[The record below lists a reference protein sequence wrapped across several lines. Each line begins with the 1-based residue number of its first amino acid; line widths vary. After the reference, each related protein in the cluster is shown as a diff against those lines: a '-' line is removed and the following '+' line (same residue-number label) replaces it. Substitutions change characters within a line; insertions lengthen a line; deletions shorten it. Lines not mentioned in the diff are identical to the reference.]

1 VKTSPRR
8 ILAYAA
14 LLCSAVATPAM
25 PQAASPRP
33 QTPAIS
39 VSGHWQP
46 MIFFVAKGA
55 PDACGPGCSEWIAA
69 QGDIDVDAPQRF
81 RDLLVSLRG
90 RKLPVVF
97 DSPGGYMGKARELGR
112 ILREHRMTASVG
124 KTVPEGC
131 RAEGATEASCRRL
144 IRSKG
149 VVRARLQTDDARCY
163 SACVEAFTGASFR
176 QLAAAARMGV
186 HATHL
191 ESNGRAEKAPPDES
205 EYSGRRRYLIEMGVD
220 PALVDAAERV
230 RFDQIHI
237 LTRQEIADF
246 GIETRGRYE
255 TPWMLDKNSQR
266 WTLLKSVTQAN
277 GADRPEYR
285 TGVVRISCEGANRI
299 LFSYRRELRAGE
311 SEMAPDVRLGIG
323 DRDVLLHG
331 SEIGGELAVSLVL
344 TDLESFRTAMAAD
357 IRVAEVFAPR
367 GAPGWSS
374 ETMFSSAGLA
384 PALGEWLA
392 RCTDPKSVRA
402 PNNGGRGR

>member
-1 VKTSPRR
+1 MKTSPRR
-8 ILAYAA
+8 IFACAA
-14 LLCSAVATPAM
+14 LLCCAVATPAM

-39 VSGHWQP
+39 VPGHWQP

-69 QGDIDVDAPQRF
+69 QGDIDADAPQRF

-90 RKLPVVF
+90 RKPPIVF
-97 DSPGGYMGKARELGR
+97 DSAGGYMGKARELGR

-124 KTVPEGC
+124 KTIPEGC

-149 VVRARLQTDDARCY
+149 ASGARLQTDDARCY
-163 SACVEAFTGASFR
+163 SACVEAFIGASFR
-176 QLAAAARMGV
+176 QVAAGARMGV

-191 ESNGRAEKAPPDES
+191 ESNGRAEKAPHDEG

-237 LTRQEIADF
+237 LTRQELADL

-277 GADRPEYR
+277 GASGSEYR
-285 TGVVRISCEGANRI
+285 TGVVRISCEGPSRI
-299 LFSYRRELRAGE
+299 TFSYRRELRASE
-311 SEMAPDVRLGIG
+311 SEMAPDVRLRIG
-323 DRDVLLHG
+323 DRDFLPHG
-331 SEIGGELAVSLVL
+331 SEIGSALVVSQVL
-344 TDLESFRTAMAAD
+344 TDPEAFRTAMSAD
-357 IRVAEVFAPR
+357 IRVMESVAPR
-367 GAPGWSS
+367 GAQGSSS
-374 ETMFSSAGLA
+374 ETTLSPTGLA
-384 PALGEWLA
+384 PMLGEWLA
-392 RCTDPKSVRA
+392 RCADPKSVRV
-402 PNNGGRGR
+402 PNAGRGR